1 VSGPCPCDLEIDTDQ
16 IRKRLCEFAEPAP
29 DLPPGRSYRAA
40 AVLVPLVC
48 VQGEWYLLYTKRT
61 ELVPN
66 HKGQVSFPGGAVE
79 AADTSREETALRET
93 WEEIGVERGAVAVLG
108 QMWEMP
114 TITGFVITPVVG
126 WMAWPVELHPE
137 PNEVSRAF
145 IVPLR
150 WLADPANR
158 EEKELVLPDGR
169 HERALYFNLFDGEKI
184 WGATARIT
192 LNFLKIIGWVST

>member
-1 VSGPCPCDLEIDTDQ
+1 VNGLCPCDLEIDTDQ
-16 IRKRLCEFAEPAP
+16 IRKHLGEFAGPVP
-29 DLPPGRSYRAA
+29 DLPPGRTYRAA

-79 AADTSREETALRET
+79 AADSSREETALRET
-93 WEEIGVERGAVAVLG
+93 WEELGVEREAVDILG
-108 QMWEMP
+108 HMWDMP

-150 WLADPANR
+150 WLADPTNR
-158 EEKELVLPDGR
+158 EEKELILPDGR

-192 LNFLKIIGWVST
+192 LNFLRIIGWVSP